1 LISPRFIN
9 LILLLICALLLTACD
24 GEKHQLTQ
32 LSDDA
37 VILAFGDSL
46 TFGTGSHHQTESY
59 PAVLESLTGRRV
71 INAGIP
77 GEISE
82 VGLARLPKLLEDIS
96 PDLVILCHGGNDILQ
111 RRSLNDTQENLE
123 KMVQLIQ
130 NSGAEVL
137 LIAVPNL
144 SLTLDVPAFYP
155 EIAAK
160 YQLVIDEATLSK
172 IERNVSLK
180 SDQVHPNAAGYRLL
194 ASKLYEL
201 LESSQAL

>member
-1 LISPRFIN
+1 MISPRFIN
-9 LILLLICALLLTACD
+9 LILLLICSLLLTACS

-130 NSGAEVL
+130 ESGAEVL

-160 YQLVIDEATLSK
+160 YQLVIDETTLSK
-172 IERNVSLK
+172 IERKVSLK